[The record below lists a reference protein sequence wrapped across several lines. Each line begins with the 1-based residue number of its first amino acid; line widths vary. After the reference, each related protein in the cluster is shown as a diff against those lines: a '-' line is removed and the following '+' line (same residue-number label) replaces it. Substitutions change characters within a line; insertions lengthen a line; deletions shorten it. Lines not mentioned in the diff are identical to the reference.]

1 MKRKRLEM
9 EYTLVDEY
17 LTQREADFYNKL
29 KKLNKLAPQ
38 AGTAR
43 RQLKEPDPKKPLLKS
58 KRKTNVT
65 SGNRKSNP

>member
-1 MKRKRLEM
+1 M

-29 KKLNKLAPQ
+29 KKLNKLNK
-38 AGTAR
+38 
-43 RQLKEPDPKKPLLKS
+43 LKEPDPKKPLLKS

>member
-29 KKLNKLAPQ
+29 KKLNKI
-38 AGTAR
+38 
-43 RQLKEPDPKKPLLKS
+43 KEPPKKPLLKKINS
-58 KRKTNVT
+58 KVVPTPIVVRH
-65 SGNRKSNP
+65 P